1 MVVDRRKPSLGP
13 MPSLEGKE
21 TRDDS
26 VLILDDS
33 FFNSEVTKLRN
44 RWELASVLNFLIVFE
59 PLIGTDLKLT
69 AEEIELGLV
78 KPNTSI
84 AALHVK
90 LLKGTPPMSKLLNVS
105 DGWVT
110 VLCKKLAVWWPWVAE
125 GEIPLTARNGEE
137 ISKYK
142 ELDPTSRLLLLKALC
157 EIRADQDDAVSYI
170 NDAMKSNKEISC
182 FRKEKI
188 GANGNVLYWYDGNT
202 VFGYRLYKEIN
213 RTESKSKA
221 KGKASSTL
229 PTVCSHWE
237 TLAVD
242 FKEFREVVDKL
253 LASRTA
259 AEVAIGKTIN
269 NDVIPVVEK
278 FQKKKDRALKRKERQ
293 EMLLNDLRNSSGTEI
308 TRSCRNRR
316 PVSYTF
322 DEYDRAIDEAI
333 ELTKKRKTVEEQS
346 HGQKLPRQ
354 SFALD
359 GGSDVEG
366 SVSKGSSDGK
376 ANSSGSDTEDDK
388 LHEAGDDGNGK
399 DDDDDDDYS
408 SGTDGDDSNGSDSC
422 NSADENE
429 NLNDEDHKKD
439 VLMGLCRSKR
449 LAGGAIHPGIRTGNL
464 GTKNRLRQRPMV
476 NSALEIIVSDSEDDV
491 PSDHTT

>member
-13 MPSLEGKE
+13 MPSVEGKE

-33 FFNSEVTKLRN
+33 SFNSEVAKLRN

-69 AEEIELGLV
+69 AEDIELGLV

-110 VLCKKLAVWWPWVAE
+110 VLCKKLAVWWPWVRQIFSIGCATFMVAE
-125 GEIPLTARNGEE
+125 GEIPLTARNG
-137 ISKYK
+137 
-142 ELDPTSRLLLLKALC
+142 
-157 EIRADQDDAVSYI
+157 
-170 NDAMKSNKEISC
+170 
-182 FRKEKI
+182 
-188 GANGNVLYWYDGNT
+188 YDGNT

-278 FQKKKDRALKRKERQ
+278 FQKKKERALKRKERQ

-333 ELTKKRKTVEEQS
+333 ELTKRRKTAEEQS

-354 SFALD
+354 SFALN

-366 SVSKGSSDGK
+366 SVSQGSSDGK
-376 ANSSGSDTEDDK
+376 ANSSG
-388 LHEAGDDGNGK
+388 
-399 DDDDDDDYS
+399 
-408 SGTDGDDSNGSDSC
+408 

-429 NLNDEDHKKD
+429 NLNHEDHKRD
-439 VLMGLCRSKR
+439 VLMGSCQSKR

-464 GTKNRLRQRPMV
+464 GTKNRLRQRPMI
-476 NSALEIIVSDSEDDV
+476 NSALEIIVSDSEDDI
-491 PSDHTT
+491 PSDHTA

>member
-59 PLIGTDLKLT
+59 PLVGTDLKLT

-110 VLCKKLAVWWPWVAE
+110 VLCKKLAVWWPWVRQIFSIGCATFMVAE
-125 GEIPLTARNGEE
+125 GEIPLTARNGDCVSIYHHVRPCAFEM
-137 ISKYK
+137 
-142 ELDPTSRLLLLKALC
+142 
-157 EIRADQDDAVSYI
+157 QDDAVSYI

-376 ANSSGSDTEDDK
+376 ANSS
-388 LHEAGDDGNGK
+388 
-399 DDDDDDDYS
+399 
-408 SGTDGDDSNGSDSC
+408 
-422 NSADENE
+422 DENE

-439 VLMGLCRSKR
+439 VLMGLCQSKR